1 MGDEGSPRYSNRWV
15 GSESRTASAV
25 ILFDIDGTL
34 LRRAG
39 PRHRKALV
47 SAVLRVTGVET
58 SNDHIATQGMLDSDI
73 LDMMLREAGISAR
86 AARKAM
92 PAIMREAEVDYHSE
106 CPDLRRKVC
115 PGVRRF
121 LSKLPAAETRAGLVT
136 GNLPLIGWRKMERAG
151 LRHHFSFGAFAGQ
164 GKDRAELVK
173 VALKNAKADGWLRR
187 NTPVAL
193 VGDHP
198 NDVNAAKANG
208 VRSVA
213 VATGLVGRDELAAHS
228 PDFLVDDL
236 SHLRLEDLFS

>member
-1 MGDEGSPRYSNRWV
+1 
-15 GSESRTASAV
+15 
-25 ILFDIDGTL
+25 
-34 LRRAG
+34 
-39 PRHRKALV
+39 
-47 SAVLRVTGVET
+47 
-58 SNDHIATQGMLDSDI
+58 
-73 LDMMLREAGISAR
+73 
-86 AARKAM
+86 M
-92 PAIMREAEVDYHSE
+92 PAIMREAEVDYQSA

-115 PGVRRF
+115 PGVRKF
-121 LSKLPAAETRAGLVT
+121 LSKLSAAETRAGLVT

-151 LRHHFSFGAFAGQ
+151 LRHHFRFGAFAGQ
-164 GKDRAELVK
+164 GKDRAALVK
-173 VALKNAKADGWLRR
+173 VALKNAKANGWLRR

-236 SHLRLEDLFS
+236 SYLTLEDLFS